1 MTLSSVT
8 VTLGTIPGAD
18 VRIEVGNSAVISAG
32 NLNAFVTVASKRGI
46 GGTCV
51 FTTNVKAAGRYVLIW
66 FTKLPPREKKTS
78 GLPEYQ
84 AAVYNVALR
93 GST

>member
-1 MTLSSVT
+1 M
-8 VTLGTIPGAD
+8 
-18 VRIEVGNSAVISAG
+18 
-32 NLNAFVTVASKRGI
+32 
-46 GGTCV
+46 

-66 FTKLPPREKKTS
+66 FTKLPPKEKKTS